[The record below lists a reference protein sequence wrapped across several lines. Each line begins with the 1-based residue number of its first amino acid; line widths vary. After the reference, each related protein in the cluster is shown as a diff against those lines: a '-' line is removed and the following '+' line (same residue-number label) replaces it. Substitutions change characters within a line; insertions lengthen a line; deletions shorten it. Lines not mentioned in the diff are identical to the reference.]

1 MNLFDKVSEMEVVK
15 ATSVART
22 RQTAMVTVTV
32 NKTRITNSFSPNAIE
47 KAGLTYEDNVD
58 VAYSKD
64 GKYLILEKMD
74 GGLKLSHQ
82 GSEGKKSN
90 ASVRLTNKE
99 GAYPDF
105 MSIHGGGKDGKT
117 ILINGEIQFDKE
129 NKKMVCE
136 LKER

>member
-1 MNLFDKVSEMEVVK
+1 MDLFDKVSGLDVVK

-32 NKTRITNSFSPNAIE
+32 NKTRITNSFSPDAIQ
-47 KAGLTYEDNVD
+47 KAGIAYEDCVE

-82 GSEGKKSN
+82 GGEGKRSN
-90 ASVRLTNKE
+90 SSVRLTNKE
-99 GAYPDF
+99 GSYPDF
-105 MSIHGGGKDGKT
+105 MTIYGSEKGDKS

-129 NKKMVCE
+129 KKKMVCE
-136 LKER
+136 LKKR